1 MRPKRITAS
10 TQIGVATPKPTGI
23 HALNQ
28 DLQFSQEADFHAAV
42 ETLAVVKTAE
52 VAVMHSKVI
61 DSYLSE
67 ALKITSSRN
76 SSSIMIP
83 TRSRKRSLKFQL
95 YQTTIIMLKLPEV
108 TNKLILA
115 LTHRRIPMLILHI
128 QTITVIIAVI
138 VLHPQILNTLRGLDT
153 RRSRVSKS

>member
-10 TQIGVATPKPTGI
+10 TQIGVATPKPTEI
-23 HALNQ
+23 HAPNQ
-28 DLQFSQEADFHAAV
+28 DLQFSQEADFRAVV